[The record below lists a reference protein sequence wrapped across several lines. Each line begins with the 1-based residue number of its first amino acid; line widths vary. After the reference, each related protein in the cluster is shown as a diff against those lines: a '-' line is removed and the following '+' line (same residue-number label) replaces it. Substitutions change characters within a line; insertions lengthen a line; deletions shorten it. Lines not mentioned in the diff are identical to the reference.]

1 MFVPSAYYHFY
12 SGAGQLIGPAG
23 QQDNNNDFDR
33 SDTNN
38 TDYAASGDTFDLYN
52 LATQQMCQIDLVSFL
67 VGSAACEMPAVYD
80 DEAIKAQMIACHSY
94 YLYCKENGVPDED
107 MNLSFDERYMKK
119 YASKQKLRSVLY
131 TVVLLLVCLVSMAVM
146 VFASPLEKFI
156 TEFLDG
162 RFSWLLAV
170 INMHNILLFTSLW
183 MLFAF
188 AYKSLA
194 KNPLSFRNQLFGAA
208 VAAAGWILYT
218 FGYSVYIR
226 YFSRYS
232 TLYGAFGAVML
243 FMLWLYMCMNILLC
257 GALINKI
264 KNDNLLCGG
273 IFAEKNTDCD

>member
-1 MFVPSAYYHFY
+1 MQQFINEMLVKGKMLKKLYDNSHI
-12 SGAGQLIGPAG
+12 GA
-23 QQDNNNDFDR
+23 
-33 SDTNN
+33 
-38 TDYAASGDTFDLYN
+38 YAAKAAFFV
-52 LATQQMCQIDLVSFL
+52 LVSAVPL
-67 VGSAACEMPAVYD
+67 VMFIIAILGVIAPFDVIGLSSAAEQVFTDSANEYVLRFLSEVADHSTVPLASVTMLFLIWSATKG
-80 DEAIKAQMIACHSY
+80 IRSIADGINVIYSY
-94 YLYCKENGVPDED
+94 HEEYNIV
-107 MNLSFDERYMKK
+107 
-119 YASKQKLRSVLY
+119 QITLRSVLY

-146 VFASPLEKFI
+146 VFATPLEKFI

-183 MLFAF
+183 LLFAF

-264 KNDNLLCGG
+264 KNENLLCGG
-273 IFAEKNTDCD
+273 D

>member
-1 MFVPSAYYHFY
+1 MQQFITEMLVKGRMLKKLYDNSHI
-12 SGAGQLIGPAG
+12 GA
-23 QQDNNNDFDR
+23 
-33 SDTNN
+33 
-38 TDYAASGDTFDLYN
+38 YAAKAAFFV
-52 LATQQMCQIDLVSFL
+52 LVSAVPL
-67 VGSAACEMPAVYD
+67 VMFIIAILGVIAPFDVIGLSSAAEQVFTDSANEYVLRFLSEVADHSTVPLASVTMLFLIWSATKG
-80 DEAIKAQMIACHSY
+80 IRSIADGINVIYNYHEEY
-94 YLYCKENGVPDED
+94 NIV
-107 MNLSFDERYMKK
+107 
-119 YASKQKLRSVLY
+119 QITLRSVLY

-146 VFASPLEKFI
+146 VFATPLEKFI

-183 MLFAF
+183 LLFAF

-264 KNDNLLCGG
+264 KNENLLCGG
-273 IFAEKNTDCD
+273 D

>member
-1 MFVPSAYYHFY
+1 MQQFITEMLVKGKMLKKLYDNSHI
-12 SGAGQLIGPAG
+12 GA
-23 QQDNNNDFDR
+23 
-33 SDTNN
+33 
-38 TDYAASGDTFDLYN
+38 YAAKAAFFV
-52 LATQQMCQIDLVSFL
+52 LVSAVPL
-67 VGSAACEMPAVYD
+67 VMFIIAILGVIAPFDVIGLSSAAEQVFTDSANEYVLRFLSEVAEHSTVPLASVTMLFLIWSATKG
-80 DEAIKAQMIACHSY
+80 IRSIADGINVIYSY
-94 YLYCKENGVPDED
+94 HEEYNIV
-107 MNLSFDERYMKK
+107 
-119 YASKQKLRSVLY
+119 QITLRSVLY

-146 VFASPLEKFI
+146 VFATPLEKFI

-183 MLFAF
+183 LLFAF

-264 KNDNLLCGG
+264 KNENLLCGG
-273 IFAEKNTDCD
+273 D